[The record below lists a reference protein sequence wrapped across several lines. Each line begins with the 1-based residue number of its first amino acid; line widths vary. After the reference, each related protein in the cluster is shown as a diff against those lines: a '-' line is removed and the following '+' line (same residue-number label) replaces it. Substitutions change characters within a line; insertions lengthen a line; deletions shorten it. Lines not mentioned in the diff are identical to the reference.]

1 MDWFLYDNG
10 LCYLSEW
17 APRRSFNFVLSEGAF
32 IRGGALIQAGG
43 LIKKI
48 QSRY

>member
-1 MDWFLYDNG
+1 MITASVIYLNEPQDAHLILYFQKG
-10 LCYLSEW
+10 
-17 APRRSFNFVLSEGAF
+17 RSFE
-32 IRGGALIQAGG
+32 GGALIQAGG